1 MQLDSSSNYFELFG
15 LPQHFVIDEQVLVR
29 RYREMQQQLHP
40 DKFASRPDGERRWS
54 LQAAS
59 LVNDAYKTLQS
70 DLSRAAYLLK
80 LHGIQLDE
88 ETDTQMDPMFLMEQ
102 MELREALEVAEQAE
116 NCLEK
121 LAGIRKQL
129 RSSIAE
135 QSRAFASAVDQTD
148 WTLARTI
155 TRQWQF
161 LDKLQRETKSIEE
174 RLDA

>member
-1 MQLDSSSNYFELFG
+1 MHLDLSSNYFELFG
-15 LPQHFVIDEQVLVR
+15 LSESFTIDQQSLVTS
-29 RYREMQQQLHP
+29 YQQLQQQFHP
-40 DKFASRPDGERRWS
+40 DKFASRPDAERRWS

-59 LVNDAYKTLQS
+59 VVNDAYQTLRS
-70 DLSRAAYLLK
+70 DLGRAGYLLQ

-102 MELREALEVAEQAE
+102 MELREALELAEQADDTFVR
-116 NCLEK
+116 
-121 LAGIRKQL
+121 LANIRKQL
-129 RSSIAE
+129 RASIAE
-135 QSRAFASAVDQTD
+135 RASAFETAVGQAD
-148 WTLARTI
+148 WSLARTI